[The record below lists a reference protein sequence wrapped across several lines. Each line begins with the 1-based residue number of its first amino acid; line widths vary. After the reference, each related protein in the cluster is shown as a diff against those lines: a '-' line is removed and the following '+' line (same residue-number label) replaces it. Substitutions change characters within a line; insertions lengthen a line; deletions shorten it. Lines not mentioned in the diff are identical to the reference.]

1 MLATKPQKRAKLRHS
16 EYYDL
21 QGTFDHLY
29 AKSKK
34 GLVFT
39 DLLPLMSSEA
49 NIMLAYRNIK
59 RNAGSGT
66 GGMDALTIK
75 DIEIL
80 NAGNYVQR
88 IQGMLSWYTPRSV
101 RRKEIRKPNGKM
113 RPLGIPS
120 IWDRLFQQCILQV
133 LEPICEA
140 KFHERSNGF
149 RPNRSA
155 EHAIAQCYHMIQSR
169 NLHFVVDID
178 IQGFFDNVNHTKLIQ
193 QMWTMGIRDKNLL
206 CIIRKMLKAPIVL
219 LDGSME
225 SPTKGTPQGGILS
238 PLLSNIVL
246 NELDWWIT
254 SNWEEVPMHTQ
265 LVPQYNK
272 SGGLNKGNTF
282 TAMRRSDLK
291 EMYIVRYAD
300 DFKIFCRTRSA
311 ADRTFIAVKQWLN
324 DRLRLQISKEKS
336 SVTNLKKRYTEF
348 LGIKIK
354 AVKKKQKYVVRSH
367 VCDKALLH
375 IKETLKE
382 QACRISCPQHGR
394 SEYIEVNRYN
404 AMVMGQHNYYRM
416 ATNVSLDF
424 RKIAREMNIVFKCR
438 LGKRLKK
445 EGEVGNKAIRDR
457 YGGSK
462 QMRFVSK
469 HPIVPVGYIQTKPPQ
484 WKKRTVNA
492 YTPDGRAEIHKSLGI
507 NVGILHMLMRSKEV
521 NRSIEYMDN
530 RLSLYCAQYGKCAV
544 TGRIL
549 ERDEIHCHHKVP
561 KGQGGRDQYANLVIV
576 HVDVHHLIHATRQE
590 TIDKYL
596 RPLNLDSKTM
606 KKLNTLRKETGNA
619 PISA

>member
-1 MLATKPQKRAKLRHS
+1 MLAAKPQKRAKLRHS

-21 QGTFDHLY
+21 QDTFDKLY
-29 AKSKK
+29 AKSME
-34 GLVFT
+34 GSEFT
-39 DLLPLMSSEA
+39 DLLPLISSEE

-59 RNAGSGT
+59 RNTGSST
-66 GGMDALTIK
+66 SGMDDLTIK
-75 DIEIL
+75 DIEAL
-80 NAGNYVQR
+80 NAENYVQR
-88 IQGMLSWYTPRSV
+88 IQGMLSWYTPRPV

-178 IQGFFDNVNHTKLIQ
+178 IEGFFDNVNHTKLIQ

-219 LDGSME
+219 PDGTVE
-225 SPTKGTPQGGILS
+225 YPPKGTPQGGILS

-254 SNWEEVPMHTQ
+254 SNWEEIPMRSP

-272 SGGLNKGNTF
+272 NGGLCKGNTF
-282 TAMRRSDLK
+282 TSLRRRNLK

-311 ADRTFIAVKQWLN
+311 ADKVFIAVKQWLN
-324 DRLRLQISKEKS
+324 ERLKLQISAEKS

-348 LGIKIK
+348 LGIRIK

-367 VCDKALLH
+367 VCDKALLR

-382 QACRISCPQHGR
+382 QACRVSRPQHG
-394 SEYIEVNRYN
+394 STEHYEVSRYN

-416 ATNVSLDF
+416 ATHVSLDF
-424 RKIAREMNIVFKCR
+424 KKIAREMNIVFKCR
-438 LGKRLKK
+438 LRERLKK
-445 EGEVGNKAIRDR
+445 EGEVGNEVIRDR

-469 HPIVPVGYIQTKPPQ
+469 CPIIPVGYVQTKPPH

-492 YTPDGRAEIHKSLGI
+492 YTPEGRAEIHKDLGI
-507 NVGILHMLMRSKEV
+507 NVGILHALMRAKER

-544 TGRIL
+544 TGRVL
-549 ERDEIHCHHKVP
+549 ERDEIHCHHKIP
-561 KGQGGRDQYANLVIV
+561 KGKGGKDRYANLVIL
-576 HVDVHHLIHATRQE
+576 HADVHHLVHATRQE

-606 KKLNTLRKETGNA
+606 KKLNKLRKEMGNE
-619 PISA
+619 PISV